1 MTDDAEYRARV
12 LQVQYRNIEG
22 NHLSNFRR
30 GYSSGRMAAKP
41 CLSRAHLSLRKGIPR
56 QLKRPRPGRPLSA
69 YACSQDTGD
78 LAAHSRECG

>member
-30 GYSSGRMAAKP
+30 GYSSGRMAAN
-41 CLSRAHLSLRKGIPR
+41 A
-56 QLKRPRPGRPLSA
+56 SA
-69 YACSQDTGD
+69 ALIYPYAKVYQD
-78 LAAHSRECG
+78 S